1 MQLWEALEL
10 RKREVVALVGAGG
23 KTSAMFTLARELGRR
38 GCKVVVTTTTH
49 ILLPQT
55 REGEGLLIEEELQS
69 LVGALRLAFLKSN
82 VMVAGRA
89 KKDGKLAGID
99 AQWVPSFSEMEEVDY
114 ILVEADGA
122 AGRAFKAPLS
132 HEPVIP
138 PNSTLVVPVVGID
151 IVGKPL
157 TSQWVHRPQQVTQL
171 TGLPPG
177 ATVTPKA
184 IAQVMLHAE
193 GSTKGAPPGGRT
205 IPVINKVDGQTQLT
219 LAREVACHLLER
231 GARKVALTH
240 LAPRPQVVEV
250 INTHDEPM
258 ISAIVLAAGRSQ
270 RMGLPKLGLKLG
282 DKSLLDHAID
292 NALASKVSEI
302 VVVLGPET
310 AHLRSNLEGLS
321 RVKVVENQQ
330 PDQGQ
335 SSSLRLGL
343 QCISRET
350 QATLILMGD
359 QPLVTPDIIDALIN
373 KYSQS
378 RPPIVAPLYGG
389 QRGSPVLFDH
399 SLLGELMAVE
409 GDKGG
414 REIVEKYK
422 DSMVAVSFE
431 SPLVGDDVDTWDD
444 YMTLR
449 RLQEGRK
456 I

>member
-1 MQLWEALEL
+1 MSTEETMQLWEALEL

-205 IPVINKVDGQTQLT
+205 IPVIN
-219 LAREVACHLLER
+219 
-231 GARKVALTH
+231 
-240 LAPRPQVVEV
+240 
-250 INTHDEPM
+250 
-258 ISAIVLAAGRSQ
+258 
-270 RMGLPKLGLKLG
+270 
-282 DKSLLDHAID
+282 
-292 NALASKVSEI
+292 
-302 VVVLGPET
+302 
-310 AHLRSNLEGLS
+310 
-321 RVKVVENQQ
+321 
-330 PDQGQ
+330 
-335 SSSLRLGL
+335 
-343 QCISRET
+343 
-350 QATLILMGD
+350 
-359 QPLVTPDIIDALIN
+359 
-373 KYSQS
+373 
-378 RPPIVAPLYGG
+378 
-389 QRGSPVLFDH
+389 
-399 SLLGELMAVE
+399 
-409 GDKGG
+409 
-414 REIVEKYK
+414 
-422 DSMVAVSFE
+422 
-431 SPLVGDDVDTWDD
+431 
-444 YMTLR
+444 
-449 RLQEGRK
+449 
-456 I
+456 